1 MPYRAAW
8 LRLLLTPGLG
18 RASLSRL
25 VECFS
30 DPQSIIEAA
39 GGDWPQLPG
48 LRRDLAREIP
58 TEADARVVKALQWL
72 DQNDVRLVSGSDD
85 DYPAPL
91 KEIPDPPVVL
101 FARGVWPPPAEA
113 IAIVGTRRPS
123 PTGTAIAAEFA
134 EQLAAAG
141 LAIVS
146 GLARG
151 IDAAAHRGALQ
162 GGGLTL
168 AVLGCGIDRVYPPEN
183 ARLHRQIAEQGTL
196 LSEYLPGTPPMPG
209 HFPGRNRII
218 SGLSRGVLVV
228 EAAADSGSLITADFA
243 LDQGREVMAIP
254 GNITQPTSYGPN
266 LLIKQGAQPVTESG
280 DILNLLGQAPQTQP
294 HHRAARQ
301 AVEELGE
308 PASSLLARL
317 DLTPRHIDH
326 LALESGLTPMILFD
340 ILLHLEL
347 QGLVQQLP
355 GARFVRC

>member
-1 MPYRAAW
+1 MPHRTAW

-18 RASLSRL
+18 RTSLSRL
-25 VECFS
+25 VDCFA

-39 GGDWPQLPG
+39 AEGWPQLPA

-58 TEADARVVKALQWL
+58 GEGDPRVAKALQRL
-72 DQNDVRLVSGSDD
+72 DQQDVRLISGVDD
-85 DYPAPL
+85 DYPEPL
-91 KEIPDPPVVL
+91 RQIPDPPVVL
-101 FARGVWPPPAEA
+101 FVRGLWPPPAAA

-123 PTGTAIAAEFA
+123 PTGTMIAADFA
-134 EQLAAAG
+134 EQLAEAG

-183 ARLHRQIAEQGTL
+183 TRLHRQIAEHGTL

-218 SGLSRGVLVV
+218 SGLTRGVLVV
-228 EAAADSGSLITADFA
+228 EAAVDSGSLITADFA
-243 LDQGREVMAIP
+243 LDQGREVMAVP

-266 LLIKQGAQPVTESG
+266 LLIKQGAQPVTDVS
-280 DILNLLGQAPQTQP
+280 DILNLLGQAPQWQP
-294 HHRAARQ
+294 CRRREVRV
-301 AVEELGE
+301 VEELGE
-308 PASSLLARL
+308 PASSLLASL
-317 DLTPRHIDH
+317 DTTPRHIDH
-326 LALESGLTPMILFD
+326 LALESGLTPMNLFD

-347 QGLVQQLP
+347 QGLVRQLP